1 VSTDSPFPE
10 LKKTHTLARRGRPW
24 RDYKPPPSGPVWA
37 IIQGYGSYWMLVAA
51 VDLGVFDGIES
62 IGSCRVEALAE
73 HLDVSPLHLQHLL
86 DALVTFGFLDQV
98 EDVYEL
104 TETAERYLCT
114 SGAASMA
121 SLVHVA
127 PGPLENWTHLAETIR
142 SGTALNPIENDPG
155 AFYGPLVQATFATQ
169 FRAAT
174 RLGFRLGWT
183 RRPGLR
189 VLDLGA
195 GRAPWSLAV
204 LEQSAGSTAVVNDLD
219 AVIPLAETMIAERGV
234 EDRVEL
240 RPGDFHQIDI
250 EPESFDMVM
259 LGHVCRTEGDEA
271 AGALVRRA
279 FDALRPGGQIVLAD
293 YFADNTR
300 KYNPFGVQMG
310 ITMLAN
316 TRQGG
321 LITYEQVR
329 DWLVDAGFEFIR
341 VIEPIG
347 FNQVF
352 VASRPE
358 HRDE

>member
-1 VSTDSPFPE
+1 MSTDSPFPE

-24 RDYKPPPSGPVWA
+24 RDFKPPPSGPVWA

-51 VDLGVFDGIES
+51 IDLGVFDGIEAL
-62 IGSCRVEALAE
+62 GPCTVETLADRLE
-73 HLDVSPLHLQHLL
+73 ASPAALQHLL

-104 TETAERYLCT
+104 TETAERYLCA

-121 SLVHVA
+121 TLVRVA
-127 PGPLENWTHLAETIR
+127 PGPLENWTQLSDTIR
-142 SGTALNPIENDPG
+142 SGAAVNPIENDP
-155 AFYGPLVQATFATQ
+155 ASFYGPLVQATFATQ
-169 FRAAT
+169 FRAAG
-174 RLGFRLGWT
+174 RLGLRLGWA

-195 GRAPWSLAV
+195 GRAPWSIAL
-204 LEQSAGSTAVVNDLD
+204 LEQSSGSTAVVNDLD
-219 AVIPLAETMIAERGV
+219 AVVGLAESMVAERSMS
-234 EDRVEL
+234 DRVEI

-250 EPESFDMVM
+250 EPQDYDVVM
-259 LGHVCRTEGDEA
+259 LGHVCRMEGDDA
-271 AGALVRRA
+271 AAALVARA
-279 FDALRPGGQIVLAD
+279 FAALKPGGQVVLAD

-316 TRQGG
+316 TRRGG
-321 LITYEQVR
+321 LITYDQVR
-329 DWLVDAGFEFIR
+329 GWLADAGFEFIR
-341 VIEPIG
+341 LIEPIG

-352 VASRPE
+352 VAVRPE
-358 HRDE
+358 R